1 MMSRPSGVCFLFAAL
16 LFWTFAQTC
25 QATPYLLVNG
35 QSSQDVVRFDL
46 DTGADSLFATYKP
59 NADPRNLAMDAD
71 GNIYSSLL
79 GGNLNVVKLVP
90 QAGTHVLGTTD
101 FTASIGG
108 DGPGQIQFYNGELYV
123 AGDESR
129 VIHVYDGS
137 TGQQVS
143 TLGASQSGNIRA
155 LAITG
160 NTLYYEEAFQNRV
173 HETDLTQFPTNW
185 TTLLVDPTNLQ
196 KAINMT
202 IGPQGDLVFANND
215 NTLIPMYSSAGTFLG
230 NLADIKTF
238 NSTITNAWDVTY
250 YAPLNEYFVSGG
262 NEVFELSATGAL
274 LHTFSSPF
282 LQGATGLLVV
292 PEPSSIAL
300 LAVGGFV
307 LAAIAQ
313 RRRIKTVANSSR

>member
-1 MMSRPSGVCFLFAAL
+1 MSRSFDVCFVCAAL
-16 LFWTFAQTC
+16 FLLLFDQTC

-46 DTGADSLFATYKP
+46 DTGAASLYATYKP

-90 QAGTHVLGTTD
+90 QTGTHLLTTVD

-129 VIHVYDGS
+129 VIHVYNGS
-137 TGQQVS
+137 TGQQIG
-143 TLGASQSGNIRA
+143 TLGAAQSGNIRA
-155 LAITG
+155 MAITG
-160 NTLYYEEAFQNRV
+160 NTMYYEEAFQNRV
-173 HETDLTQFPTNW
+173 HETDLTQLPTTW
-185 TTLLVDPTNLQ
+185 TTLLDDPTNLQ

-202 IGPQGDLVFANND
+202 IGPQGDLVFANNN
-215 NTLIPMYSSAGTFLG
+215 NTLIPMYNSAGTFLG
-230 NLADIKTF
+230 NLADVKTF
-238 NSTITNAWDVTY
+238 DSTLTNAWDVTY

-300 LAVGGFV
+300 LAIGALGLV
-307 LAAIAQ
+307 AIV
-313 RRRIKTVANSSR
+313 RRRWNASIADRR